1 MDRTLGKDAAMRYV
15 TTIGERQYTIEI
27 NRDDQITI
35 DGVAYPID
43 LRAIDEA
50 TFSLLID
57 HASHEA
63 LVETSNGEIQ
73 VLLRGRQY
81 TARVEDE
88 RASRLSRSGSG
99 LHAGSGEVTIKSPMP
114 GLIVSIAVSDG
125 EAVKKGQTIVVLES
139 MKMENELKA
148 PRDGTISSIKVTLRQ
163 SVEQGQAL
171 VVLT

>member
-1 MDRTLGKDAAMRYV
+1 MKYV
-15 TTIGERQYTIEI
+15 TTIGARRYTIEI

-35 DGVAYPID
+35 DGVTHPID

-57 HASHEA
+57 NTSLEA
-63 LVETSNGEIQ
+63 LVEKSNGEIE
-73 VLLRGRQY
+73 VLLHGRLY
-81 TARVEDE
+81 TATVEDE
-88 RASRLSRSGSG
+88 RASRLTQSSGG

-114 GLIVSIAVSDG
+114 GLIVAVAVSEG
-125 EAVKKGQTIVVLES
+125 QAVKKGQTVVVLES

-148 PRDGTISSIKVTLRQ
+148 PRDGTIASIKVAPRQ
-163 SVEQGQAL
+163 SVEQGQPL